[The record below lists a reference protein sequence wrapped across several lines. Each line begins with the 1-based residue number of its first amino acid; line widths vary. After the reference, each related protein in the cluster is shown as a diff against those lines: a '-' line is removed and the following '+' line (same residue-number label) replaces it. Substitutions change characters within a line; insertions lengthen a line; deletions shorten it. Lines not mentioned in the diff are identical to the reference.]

1 MLIKTRLILDGSRDP
16 YTNMALDESIL
27 LNAAKNNIPTLR
39 IYRWTPSSVSI
50 GYFQKIKDTVNLD
63 YCKINHIPVVRRITG
78 GGAVYHDSM
87 GEITYSMVIN
97 EKQLESKTIQ
107 DSMEK
112 ICLGIVIALKKV
124 GINAEFQPVNDII
137 ASGKKISGSAQT
149 KRGEWILQHGTLL
162 VSSRIE
168 KMAKALRI
176 SKEKQLYR

>member
-1 MLIKTRLILDGSRDP
+1 
-16 YTNMALDESIL
+16 
-27 LNAAKNNIPTLR
+27 
-39 IYRWTPSSVSI
+39 
-50 GYFQKIKDTVNLD
+50 
-63 YCKINHIPVVRRITG
+63 
-78 GGAVYHDSM
+78 
-87 GEITYSMVIN
+87 
-97 EKQLESKTIQ
+97 
-107 DSMEK
+107 MEK

-176 SKEKQLYR
+176 SKEKLSDKAAKSILDRVTTVNTELNKEVNIEAMAKHLGRGFSKALNLKLRKSS